1 MKIGVII
8 GSVRDTRNG
17 AQVGNWVYDFA
28 SKRGVDGVEYGLV
41 DLKEFDLPLLGT
53 TPNEAQGEAIKRWS
67 ETIASFDAYVFV
79 SPEYNRALGGAFKN
93 ALDYLKPEV
102 ANKAVGFV
110 SYGGL
115 GGSFAIASLRGIV
128 AELQMASVRT
138 MVTFSLMTD
147 FENFSVFKPAD
158 YHQSN
163 VNAMLDEVTAWGKA
177 LKTLR

>member
-8 GSVRDTRNG
+8 GSVREARNG
-17 AQVGNWVYDFA
+17 AQVGKWLYDFA
-28 SKRGVDGVEYGLV
+28 SNRGVDGVEYELV
-41 DLKEFDLPLLGT
+41 DLKEYELPLLGL
-53 TPNEAQGEAIKRWS
+53 TPTDNQAKAIKAWS
-67 ETIASFDAYVFV
+67 EKIASFDGFVFV
-79 SPEYNRALGGAFKN
+79 TPEYNRALGGAFKN

-128 AELQMASVRT
+128 AELQIASVRT

-147 FENFSVFKPAD
+147 FENFSIFKPAD
-158 YHQSN
+158 YHAAN
-163 VNAMLDEVTAWGKA
+163 ANAMLDELTAWATA